1 MIVDIGDIVYDSFVG
16 IEDGCGIVLD
26 VDRSVEIP
34 PAVTI
39 YWDSG
44 QVTKAWCDDI
54 VVLCKIDSSVVE
66 YKGRE
71 II

>member
-1 MIVDIGDIVYDSFVG
+1 MIVSVGDVVYDSIVG
-16 IEDGCGIVLD
+16 IEDGCGIVVY

-39 YWDSG
+39 YWDNG
-44 QVTKAWCDDI
+44 QITKAWCDDI
-54 VVLCKIDSSVVE
+54 AVLCKADNGMIE
-66 YKGRE
+66 YKGKE

>member
-1 MIVDIGDIVYDSFVG
+1 MEVNVGDIVYDSLVG
-16 IEDGCGIVLD
+16 IEDGCGIVVD

-54 VVLCKIDSSVVE
+54 SVLCKADDSMVE
-66 YKGRE
+66 YKCRE

>member
-1 MIVDIGDIVYDSFVG
+1 MIVSVGDVVYDSMVG
-16 IEDGCGIVLD
+16 IEDGCGIVVN

-39 YWDSG
+39 YWDNG
-44 QVTKAWCDDI
+44 QITKAWCDDI
-54 VVLCKIDSSVVE
+54 AVLCKADDNVVE

>member
-1 MIVDIGDIVYDSFVG
+1 MDVNVGDIVYDSVVG
-16 IEDGCGIVLD
+16 IEDGCGIVVD

-39 YWDSG
+39 YWDNG

-54 VVLCKIDSSVVE
+54 AVLCKTDDSVVE

-71 II
+71 TI